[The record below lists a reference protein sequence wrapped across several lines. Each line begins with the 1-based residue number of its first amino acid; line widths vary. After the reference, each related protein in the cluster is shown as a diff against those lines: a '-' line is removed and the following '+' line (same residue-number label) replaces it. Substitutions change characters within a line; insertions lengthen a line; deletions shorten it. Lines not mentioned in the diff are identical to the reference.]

1 LGIIDSRHPQGV
13 FCLTGGTFMDQ
24 QKIVAGICS
33 FLLLFTAIIANKAN
47 ADEFNPVTEKVVEE
61 NYKPLSNKEI
71 LQKYANSHSLTDK
84 ELRQLLKAVGFEG
97 KALKLAWATA
107 KAESNGRPFAF
118 NGNRKTGDSSYGV
131 FQINM
136 IDELGNDRRDR
147 FDLESNAEL
156 FNPVLN
162 AEIVF
167 YMTKEGKDWSSW
179 KIQSS
184 RTLEFLEEYEN
195 KF

>member
-1 LGIIDSRHPQGV
+1 
-13 FCLTGGTFMDQ
+13 MDQ
-24 QKIVAGICS
+24 QKIIAGICS
-33 FLLLFTAIIANKAN
+33 FVLLLSAIIANKAN
-47 ADEFNPVTEKVVEE
+47 ADDFNIKPEKAIEE
-61 NYKPLSNKEI
+61 EYKPLSNKEI
-71 LQKYANSHSLTDK
+71 LQKYINAHSLNDK
-84 ELRQLLKAVGFEG
+84 ELKELLKAIGFEG

-107 KAESNGRPFAF
+107 KAESNGRPHAF
-118 NGNRKTGDSSYGV
+118 NGNRKTGDSSYGI

-167 YMTKEGKDWSSW
+167 YMTKEGKDWSAW
-179 KIQSS
+179 KINSS
-184 RTLEFLEEYEN
+184 RTINFLDEYEN